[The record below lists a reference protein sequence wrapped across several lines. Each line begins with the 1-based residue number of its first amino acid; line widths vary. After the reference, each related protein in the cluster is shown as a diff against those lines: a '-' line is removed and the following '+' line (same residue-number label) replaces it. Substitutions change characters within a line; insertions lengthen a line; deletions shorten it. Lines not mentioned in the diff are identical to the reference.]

1 MRAAVFSAKEISMW
15 SSIKDFVGRGFTGFR
30 DWAGDRLVDVSAS
43 TWKKLA
49 AAALVLLALYY
60 PIGMMLAHQI
70 DDDLNFAYGSDQQP
84 GSSRTVAV
92 ISALITREVR
102 ENGWVMND
110 PFFKPSSM
118 LDNMPNFQQG
128 MFAAFARISFELRDQ
143 IGRTRGSSTVDDDL
157 ENAAGLLP
165 YPGDVWIF
173 NFSTSLLPTA
183 SAEKQYLKA
192 QRSLD
197 SYNRRLAA
205 GEAVF
210 DRRSDNLM
218 ATLDRIALDVGAS
231 SAAIDNHITEHASD
245 WFDFESDDLFY
256 NIKGQTYGYA
266 MVLTALRQDFADIIA
281 DRDVTGP
288 YDQMLASFRAVAALD
303 PLVVTNNEL
312 DDQFLP
318 NHLAAQGFYLLRA
331 RTQLREIT
339 NILLK

>member
-1 MRAAVFSAKEISMW
+1 MW
-15 SSIKDFVGRGFTGFR
+15 SSIKEFIGRSYRGLR
-30 DWAGDRLVDVSAS
+30 EWAGDQLADVSAS
-43 TWKKLA
+43 AWKKLA
-49 AAALVLLALYY
+49 AGTLVLLALYY
-60 PIGMMLAHQI
+60 PIGMMIAHQI
-70 DDDLNFAYGSDQQP
+70 DDELNFAYDSAQAS
-84 GSSRTVAV
+84 GSSRTVGV
-92 ISALITREVR
+92 ISALITREVE

-128 MFAAFARISFELRDQ
+128 MFAAFARISMELRDQ
-143 IGRTRGSSTVDDDL
+143 IGRTRGSSTVDTDL
-157 ENAAGLLP
+157 QEAAGLLP

-183 SAEKQYLKA
+183 SAEKQYLRA

-197 SYNRRLAA
+197 AYNQRLVA

-231 SAAIDNHITEHASD
+231 SAAIDNHISEHASD
-245 WFDFESDDLFY
+245 WIDFESDDLFY

-266 MVLTALRQDFADIIA
+266 MVLTALRQDFADVIA

-288 YDQMLASFRAVAALD
+288 YEEMLASFRAVAALD
-303 PLVVTNNEL
+303 PLIVANNEL
-312 DDQFLP
+312 DDQFIP